1 MVEGTS
7 ASHSGAAAVGNEL
20 AVSGA
25 KKALDAQ
32 EQQGDAVKSLLESTV
47 TKPKNAPGNN
57 VDVIA

>member
-20 AVSGA
+20 AVAGA
-25 KKALDAQ
+25 KKALDVQ
-32 EQQGDAVKSLLESTV
+32 EQQGDAVNSLLESSV
-47 TKPKNAPGNN
+47 TKPEGAPGNN